1 MFSVDRWV
9 IILPPK
15 LGKGQFRGTRVFVV
29 VELVSMTPD
38 KKLRLGYG

>member
-15 LGKGQFRGTRVFVV
+15 LGKDQFRGTKVFVV
-29 VELVSMTPD
+29 AYMTSD
-38 KKLRLGYG
+38 KKLRLAYG